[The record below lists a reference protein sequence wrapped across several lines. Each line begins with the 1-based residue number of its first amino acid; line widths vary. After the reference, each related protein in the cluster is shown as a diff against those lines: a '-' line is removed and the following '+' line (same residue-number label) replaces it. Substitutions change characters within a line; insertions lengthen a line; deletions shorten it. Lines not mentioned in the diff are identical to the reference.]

1 MKIDTDKLLT
11 IEQTGERLGG
21 NKRAAY
27 RAIKRAREA
36 GEDVVVIVFGKTLV
50 PVEAVET
57 LKRFYFP
64 YYSES
69 HQRMVKKWGSA
80 GGTQKKLNLEKAS
93 KK

>member
-11 IEQTGERLGG
+11 IEQAGEQIGA
-21 NKRAAY
+21 NKRATY

-50 PVEAVET
+50 PVDRVDVLT
-57 LKRFYFP
+57 KYYYP
-64 YYSES
+64 YGSPA
-69 HQRMVKKWGSA
+69 HQSMVRKWGAA